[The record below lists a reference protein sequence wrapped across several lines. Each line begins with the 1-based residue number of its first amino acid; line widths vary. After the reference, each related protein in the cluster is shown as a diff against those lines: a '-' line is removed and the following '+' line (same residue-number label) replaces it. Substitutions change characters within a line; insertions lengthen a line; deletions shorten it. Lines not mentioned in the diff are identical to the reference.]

1 MKVVMMAAMLADEMV
16 GLKVDPMV
24 AMSAY
29 KMVYS
34 KVVMMVL
41 TKDDKKVDQ
50 WVLKMVEKMGAW
62 MDMIRAVTMVL
73 RQVRILVVKMVVE

>member
-1 MKVVMMAAMLADEMV
+1 MSKFLP
-16 GLKVDPMV
+16 GLKVDLMV
-24 AMSAY
+24 AMSAD

-50 WVLKMVEKMGAW
+50 WVLRMVEKMGAW
-62 MDMIRAVTMVL
+62 TDTIRAEMMVL
-73 RQVRILVVKMVVE
+73 RQVRILVVKTVVE